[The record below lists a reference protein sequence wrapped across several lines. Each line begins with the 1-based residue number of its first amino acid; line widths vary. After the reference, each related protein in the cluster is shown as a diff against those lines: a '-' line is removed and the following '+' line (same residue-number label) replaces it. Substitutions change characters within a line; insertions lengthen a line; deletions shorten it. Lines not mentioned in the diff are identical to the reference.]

1 MPGSHGRSVS
11 VQWATVGALVIF
23 SPDVVRLA
31 AFYEVV
37 LDAHPT
43 REDSGDVRLVT
54 DRDEILVH
62 TVPRAVAA
70 GIEISVPPEP
80 REGSALKPVFEV
92 SSLPTALGRVEPA
105 GGVVT
110 ERTFRLQGVTRHD
123 VVDPDGNVIQL
134 RSLAE

>member
-1 MPGSHGRSVS
+1 M
-11 VQWATVGALVIF
+11 GALVIF
-23 SPDVVRLA
+23 SPDVGRLA
-31 AFYEVV
+31 TFYEMV
-37 LDAHPT
+37 LDARPT
-43 REDSGDVRLVT
+43 TEDSGDVRLRT
-54 DRDEILVH
+54 DRDEVLVH
-62 TVPRAVAA
+62 AIPRAVAA

-110 ERTFRLQGVTRHD
+110 ERTFRHQGVTRHD

-134 RSLAE
+134 RGLPEPGSTEG

>member
-1 MPGSHGRSVS
+1 M
-11 VQWATVGALVIF
+11 GALVIF
-23 SPDVVRLA
+23 SPDVERLA
-31 AFYEVV
+31 TFYELV
-37 LDAHPT
+37 LDARPT
-43 REDSGDVRLVT
+43 AEDSGDVRLST
-54 DRDEILVH
+54 DGDEILVH

-70 GIEISVPPEP
+70 RIEISVPPEP

-110 ERTFRLQGVTRHD
+110 ERTFRHQGVTRHD

-134 RSLAE
+134 RGLPEPGSTEG